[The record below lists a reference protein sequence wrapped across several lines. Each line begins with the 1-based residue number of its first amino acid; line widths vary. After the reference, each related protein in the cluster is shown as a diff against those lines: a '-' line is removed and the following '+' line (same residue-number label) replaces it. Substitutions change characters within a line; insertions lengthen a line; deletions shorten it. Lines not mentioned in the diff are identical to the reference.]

1 MIFQDVLF
9 DARTNT
15 AKKFIL
21 HTNYPG
27 HYNFNMYELHD
38 VKRLEGLIIYYPL
51 STVQSQVPPVPVR
64 AAHPARLA
72 AGLLFRR
79 RAGAAVHHAGAGP
92 GDGDGVQQLG
102 GHRGED
108 QALGAA
114 GRPQPELV
122 DQHDEPLRLDVLL
135 RLPGILL
142 PLLDLDQ
149 ITSYCLCIKRSWYL
163 SSERSLYISS

>member
-1 MIFQDVLF
+1 M
-9 DARTNT
+9 
-15 AKKFIL
+15 
-21 HTNYPG
+21 
-27 HYNFNMYELHD
+27 
-38 VKRLEGLIIYYPL
+38 
-51 STVQSQVPPVPVR
+51 PVR

-149 ITSYCLCIKRSWYL
+149 ITSLYVVGCSLQRG
-163 SSERSLYISS
+163 LYISVARLCESRFLQARKSQP

>member
-1 MIFQDVLF
+1 
-9 DARTNT
+9 
-15 AKKFIL
+15 
-21 HTNYPG
+21 
-27 HYNFNMYELHD
+27 MYELHD

-122 DQHDEPLRLDVLL
+122 DQHDEPLRLV
-135 RLPGILL
+135 
-142 PLLDLDQ
+142 
-149 ITSYCLCIKRSWYL
+149 KRSY
-163 SSERSLYISS
+163 